1 MSRFFMEKEIFETG
15 LILEKIV
22 LKYIVDNNIDFGV
35 EIDNNIKKDGKS
47 NKIWKKSSLLHPALH
62 SMAVKLLVNI

>member
-35 EIDNNIKKDGKS
+35 EIDNNIKDYYQ
-47 NKIWKKSSLLHPALH
+47 
-62 SMAVKLLVNI
+62 